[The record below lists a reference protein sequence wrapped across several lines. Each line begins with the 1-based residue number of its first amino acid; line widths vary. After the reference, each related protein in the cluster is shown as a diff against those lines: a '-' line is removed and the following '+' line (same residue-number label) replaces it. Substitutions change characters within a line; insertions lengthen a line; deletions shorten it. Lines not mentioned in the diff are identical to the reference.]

1 MKKKFLCPA
10 LAACLLFAQVQ
21 PASAPTPL
29 PIILI
34 LKCSAMLGLGEG
46 AWLIYSCEPKS
57 YLVRIT
63 DADGAVRYIASNKA
77 LRTLKKDYD
86 KVIRCE
92 GPMTKEKAEQ
102 RAWENNGCDPQNP
115 MWPCGPL
122 GNCPTVPTYTNWT
135 RITLTQS
142 VSGGGAAAL
151 ASVVIDPEDQWSFA
165 VLPATGTNNL
175 SPGVLAQVMDT
186 DARATN
192 TSTAGTGLVAFGGTI
207 EEIP

>member
-57 YLVRIT
+57 YLVRIGNGSE
-63 DADGAVRYIASNKA
+63 AFYIVSNKS

-86 KVIRCE
+86 EVIRCE
-92 GPMTKEKAEQ
+92 GPLKKPEAEQ
-102 RAWENNGCDPQNP
+102 RAWENNNRVLSPDPMLP
-115 MWPCGPL
+115 MWRCGPL
-122 GNCPTVPTYTNWT
+122 GNCPTSPAYTNYLQ
-135 RITLTQS
+135 ITLTQNS
-142 VSGGGAAAL
+142 TEIACT
-151 ASVVIDPEDQWSFA
+151 VIDSEDQWSFA
-165 VLPATGTNNL
+165 VLPSTGTNNL
-175 SPGVLAQVMDT
+175 SPGVLARVMDT
-186 DARATN
+186 DALATN
-192 TSTAGTGLVAFGGTI
+192 TATAGNGLVAFGGTI
-207 EEIP
+207 EEVL